1 MRLERLT
8 GQANGWPQPM
18 KNILIA
24 GFQHETNTFGPSQA
38 TFEEFLEADGWPG
51 LLTGD
56 EVINGTRGINLPIAG
71 FIEATQ
77 GSDMNLLPVVWASAE
92 PSGFVT
98 DDAFERISDMILQGI
113 RSTPSLDGIYL
124 DLHGAMVTQSHQ
136 DGEGELL
143 ARIRDLTGD
152 DLPIVASLDLHANIT
167 ARMVRHASAFCIFR
181 TYPHIDMARTGA
193 RCYPVLRHLL
203 SGTRLHAALRP
214 VSFLVPLSA
223 QYTGAS
229 PCRELYQSLEARSG
243 EPFAYADIAMG
254 FPPADIFDAGP
265 AVLAYA
271 KSQREADQIADHLI
285 NDLHAR
291 EAEFDSALLSAEEAV
306 RQAMSY
312 EGDQPVVIADVQD
325 NPGAGATSD
334 TTGVLKALV
343 AGQAR
348 NAVLALL
355 HDPNV
360 SARAHK
366 LGVGATFEAAL
377 GGRTGLAGM
386 ESYSARFR
394 VLALSD
400 GQFAFG
406 GEMYAGAKAQLGPTA
421 LLEIV
426 DPNSSVCVVVGSKR
440 CQCLDRT
447 IFTHLGIELE
457 KTRIIA
463 VKSTVHFRADF
474 EPIAGR
480 ILHAKSPGVNFCD
493 LSEVPYKNLR
503 PTVRRH

>member
-1 MRLERLT
+1 
-8 GQANGWPQPM
+8 M

-203 SGTRLHAALRP
+203 SGTRLHA
-214 VSFLVPLSA
+214 
-223 QYTGAS
+223 
-229 PCRELYQSLEARSG
+229 
-243 EPFAYADIAMG
+243 
-254 FPPADIFDAGP
+254 
-265 AVLAYA
+265 
-271 KSQREADQIADHLI
+271 
-285 NDLHAR
+285 
-291 EAEFDSALLSAEEAV
+291 
-306 RQAMSY
+306 
-312 EGDQPVVIADVQD
+312 
-325 NPGAGATSD
+325 
-334 TTGVLKALV
+334 
-343 AGQAR
+343 QAR

-386 ESYSARFR
+386 ESYCARFR

-457 KTRIIA
+457 KTGIIA

-480 ILHAKSPGVNFCD
+480 
-493 LSEVPYKNLR
+493 
-503 PTVRRH
+503 